1 MSEYQYTE
9 DELRRYFADPSR
21 RHGPGSNGSE
31 TPPDGWLHRI
41 RAFVGSR
48 TSSQKQSQAVYALGI
63 IVLLAVAGTLIV
75 GAYLLSLSDDL
86 PSLEQLE
93 NPDFQLATVA
103 YTADGIELQRYA
115 RQNRSWAHYE
125 NISPSVVDALVS
137 TEDHRFRN
145 HWGIDIIRTMAIPY
159 HVLRGDPQGGSTLSQ
174 QLARNLYNE
183 EIGREVTVPRKLKE
197 MVTAVQLER
206 RYTKREIIEM
216 YLNTVAFGN
225 NAFGIDAASRT
236 FFGKAPADLDVLEG
250 ATLVGMLQAI
260 SRYNPVRNPE
270 NARRRRNIVLSQMVK
285 RDAITR
291 EYYEAHRDDSVK
303 TNYQSSEIT
312 QGLAPYFAEYV
323 RNWTTDWGREN
334 GFDIYADGLVV
345 YTTLDSRL
353 QELAQ
358 KSAAR
363 YMQPLQRVVDYEWSR
378 GSGYELS
385 TDLAAYESAADY
397 EPFEYYWKSNPST
410 VDSFV
415 RETERYRKLRRDGQE
430 RDEAVS
436 TLRRNEAFM
445 DSLKI
450 AKTRLE
456 TGVVSIEPR
465 TGYVKAWVGGRD
477 LATDWFDH
485 VAIAK
490 RQPGSTFKPFVY
502 TAAID
507 NGYSPLHELKDTT
520 FTHVDG
526 LGNEWNPGNS
536 RLDSTGSGQYYT
548 LREGLARSKN
558 TITGRLV
565 LLVSP
570 REVAFYARRMG
581 IQSRLEEVPSIALG
595 TSDVSLLE
603 LTSSYS
609 TLASGGEYHEPTVVT
624 RIEDRFGNV
633 LYEAE
638 PKPQMAISQETAYTV
653 LDMMRDVIRY
663 GTGVRIRGQF
673 GLGAFD
679 LAGKTGTTQN
689 NADGWFVAMHPE
701 LVTGAWVG
709 FNDRRIAFR
718 SDYWGQG
725 AHNALFIVGDFLRNA
740 LMGDDPQLSNARF
753 PTPADL
759 GLSIGATGAIGEDGD
774 ENDLNRKDHRR
785 ERGRVGW

>member
-1 MSEYQYTE
+1 
-9 DELRRYFADPSR
+9 
-21 RHGPGSNGSE
+21 
-31 TPPDGWLHRI
+31 
-41 RAFVGSR
+41 
-48 TSSQKQSQAVYALGI
+48 
-63 IVLLAVAGTLIV
+63 
-75 GAYLLSLSDDL
+75 
-86 PSLEQLE
+86 
-93 NPDFQLATVA
+93 
-103 YTADGIELQRYA
+103 
-115 RQNRSWAHYE
+115 
-125 NISPSVVDALVS
+125 
-137 TEDHRFRN
+137 
-145 HWGIDIIRTMAIPY
+145 
-159 HVLRGDPQGGSTLSQ
+159 
-174 QLARNLYNE
+174 
-183 EIGREVTVPRKLKE
+183 
-197 MVTAVQLER
+197 
-206 RYTKREIIEM
+206 
-216 YLNTVAFGN
+216 
-225 NAFGIDAASRT
+225 
-236 FFGKAPADLDVLEG
+236 
-250 ATLVGMLQAI
+250 
-260 SRYNPVRNPE
+260 
-270 NARRRRNIVLSQMVK
+270 RRRRNVVLNQMVK
-285 RDAITR
+285 RDAITQAF
-291 EYYEAHRDDSVK
+291 YEEHRDDSVK

-323 RNWTTDWGREN
+323 RNWTTDWGRAN

-353 QELAQ
+353 QEAAQ
-358 KSAAR
+358 QSVGR
-363 YMQPLQRVVDYEWSR
+363 FMEPLQKVVDYEWSR
-378 GSGYELS
+378 GTGYELS
-385 TDLAAYESAADY
+385 TDLAAYQTAKDY
-397 EPFEYYWKSNPST
+397 TPFDYYWKSNPST

-415 RETERYRKLRRDGQE
+415 RETERYRQLLRDGQS
-430 RDEAVS
+430 RAEATA
-436 TLRRNEAFM
+436 TLREDQAFM
-445 DSLKI
+445 DSLRTS
-450 AKTRLE
+450 KTRLE

-536 RLDSTGSGQYYT
+536 RLDSTGSGQFYT

-558 TITGRLV
+558 TVTGRLV

-595 TSDVSLLE
+595 TSDVTLLE

-638 PKPQMAISQETAYTV
+638 PKPTMAISQETAYTV

-673 GLGAFD
+673 GLGAYD

-701 LVTGAWVG
+701 LVTGAWIG

-718 SDYWGQG
+718 SDWWGQG
-725 AHNALFIVGDFLRNA
+725 AHNALFIVGDFLQRT
-740 LMGDDPQLSNARF
+740 LQGDDPLLSNARF

-759 GLSIGATGAIGEDGD
+759 GLSIGATGAIGDEGEGD
-774 ENDLNRKDHRR
+774 DLLRKDQRR